1 MQSPLK
7 ENRMRFIKV
16 LFLLAL
22 FVFSILFFSQN
33 NDVLLQNLTLILD
46 IPYVATLHSIPLPF
60 GVLILTAFV
69 AGCLLTMIYFV
80 VDKFRGSAKLKECR
94 TRMASLEQELNSL
107 RNMPISEE
115 ASYTST
121 ETKEEDSL

>member
-1 MQSPLK
+1 
-7 ENRMRFIKV
+7 MRFIKV

-33 NDVLLQNLTLILD
+33 NAVLVQELTLKLD

-60 GVLILTAFV
+60 GFLILASFV
-69 AGCLLTMIYFV
+69 EGAILTMLYFAI
-80 VDKFRGSAKLKECR
+80 DKFRACSKLKECK

-107 RNMPISEE
+107 RNMPISEDQPYAE
-115 ASYTST
+115 A
-121 ETKEEDSL
+121 KEEDKA

>member
-1 MQSPLK
+1 
-7 ENRMRFIKV
+7 MRFVKV

-33 NDVLLQNLTLILD
+33 NDVLLQGLTLKLD

-60 GVLILTAFV
+60 GVIVLAAFV
-69 AGCLLTMIYFV
+69 AGSLLTMVYLV
-80 VDKFRGSAKLKECR
+80 VDKFRAASKFKECR

-107 RNMPISEE
+107 RNMPIGEDQPYS
-115 ASYTST
+115 
-121 ETKEEDSL
+121 ETKEEEKA

>member
-1 MQSPLK
+1 
-7 ENRMRFIKV
+7 MRFIKV

-33 NDVLLQNLTLILD
+33 NDVLLQNLTLMLD
-46 IPYVATLHSIPLPF
+46 IPYVATLYSIPLPF

-69 AGCLLTMIYFV
+69 TGCLLTMVYFA
-80 VDKFRGSAKLKECR
+80 VDKFRGASKLKECR

-115 ASYTST
+115 PSYAAT

>member
-1 MQSPLK
+1 
-7 ENRMRFIKV
+7 MRFVKV

-33 NDVLLQNLTLILD
+33 NDVLLQELTLILD

-60 GVLILTAFV
+60 GFLILAAFV
-69 AGCLLTMIYFV
+69 AGSLMTMIYFV
-80 VDKFRGSAKLKECR
+80 VDKFRSCAKLKECR

-107 RNMPISEE
+107 RNMPIDENQPYSDTTEKDEE
-115 ASYTST
+115 KA
-121 ETKEEDSL
+121 

>member
-1 MQSPLK
+1 
-7 ENRMRFIKV
+7 MRFVKV

-33 NDVLLQNLTLILD
+33 NDVLLQELTLKLE
-46 IPYVATLHSIPLPF
+46 IPYAMTLHSVPLPF
-60 GVLILTAFV
+60 GVLILAAFV
-69 AGCLLTMIYFV
+69 AGALLTMVYFGI
-80 VDKFRGSAKLKECR
+80 DKVRAGSKLKECK

-115 ASYTST
+115 PYGAT
-121 ETKEEDSL
+121 EEKKAEETE